1 MLWAQIS
8 VDVFSTEQSWHPTWL
23 WPWWA
28 LILVLLAAF
37 VWIVWTYKACRDIA
51 ALNGRQRVLWWV
63 LVTLRFTLF
72 GLLVFFSMGWYPKTV
87 EIDSPE
93 VVLCFDLSESMNQRV
108 RGNSSSDVPST
119 RLGRVK
125 DALAKAS
132 WEGQGDWEFKWYGIG
147 SKLRELPFSEEA
159 WTSLEAADSESR
171 LGDGLRDLLIQMAGR
186 PVAAIVLVT
195 DGINTEGPKL
205 LDVSPLVKQR
215 KVPVYTVSWGEG
227 DAIQDAG
234 IDLVTA
240 PTHALVGET
249 VLMEVGVD
257 AREIVGK
264 TLKLQMRQGT
274 DDQLLQEQTW
284 VPESKE
290 AEKKFEFVQLMDQ
303 AGVQPYRFEVL
314 VDGEDYNPTNDRKR
328 LQIQVHEM
336 QPRVLV
342 VAGGPS
348 WEFRFLKHTIERSMR
363 EIDEKNQTPFELD
376 VLLQNADPRFSE
388 IDSSA
393 LTVFPVSIEKLQQ
406 YDVILLLDPKTVS
419 ESPAQGLNAND
430 CQHLLHYVQR
440 DSGNLIWIAG
450 PDFDA
455 RKWKD
460 LGLEPLL
467 PASAEDFTPSTSF
480 LSRSDRVRV
489 GRSKLG
495 ERMLP
500 LQLERV
506 DSRWPFEWQDGWKIG
521 DFVYLNR
528 IKPGTQILLES
539 MDDLPV
545 RQKAAPLLMLRNV
558 GLGGTLFQSFSES
571 YRLRYQRGDEV
582 LNAYWSQWIQYFA
595 KRRWLSR
602 QEWREIRTN
611 RWTYDEGETV
621 QILAR
626 TLGADSESS
635 RLPVRIWSDQ
645 GFQTELELLTGVG
658 GPLDYTGE
666 ITGLMAGTYWVQF
679 RDSDSDP
686 NAQTQFEVRA
696 QYAESDVVAVNQPS
710 LDKIAKSS
718 GGERVR
724 VQELARL
731 MQWLPPGEPLVV
743 GERTGRSLWSR
754 PEIVGLV
761 GISLFGLLGI
771 EWLLRGLLGR

>member
-1 MLWAQIS
+1 MLWSQIA
-8 VDVFSTEQSWHPTWL
+8 VDVLSTEQSWHPAWL
-23 WPWWA
+23 WPWWG
-28 LILVLLAAF
+28 LILVLLSAL
-37 VWIVWTYKACRDIA
+37 VWIVWTYRGCWDTAVPRD
-51 ALNGRQRVLWWV
+51 RQRVLGLA

-72 GLLVFFSMGWYPKTV
+72 GLLLFFSMGWYPKTV

-93 VVLCFDLSESMNQRV
+93 VVLCLDLSESMNQRV
-108 RGNSSSDVPST
+108 KGNTSSDVPST
-119 RLGRVK
+119 RLACVK

-132 WEGQGDWEFKWYGIG
+132 LEGQADWEFRWYALG
-147 SKLRELPFSEEA
+147 SRLRELPFSEET
-159 WTSLEAADSESR
+159 WTSLEATDSESR

-205 LDVSPLVKQR
+205 LDVSPFLERCKI
-215 KVPVYTVSWGEG
+215 PVYTVSWEEG

-234 IDLVTA
+234 IDLVTT

-257 AREIVGK
+257 ARDLEGK
-264 TLKLQMRQGT
+264 TLTLQMRQGT
-274 DDQLLQEQTW
+274 DDHLLQEQKW
-284 VPESKE
+284 VPESRE
-290 AEKKFEFVQLMDQ
+290 AEKTFEFVQLMDQ
-303 AGVQPYRFEVL
+303 AGVQTYRFEIR
-314 VDGEDYNPTNDRKR
+314 VDGEDHNPTNDRNQ

-363 EIDEKNQTPFELD
+363 EIDEKNQSPFELD
-376 VLLQNADPRFSE
+376 VLLQNSDPRFPE

-393 LTVFPVSIEKLQQ
+393 LNVFPVSTEKLQQ

-419 ESPAQGLNAND
+419 ENPAQGLNAND

-450 PDFDA
+450 PDFVA
-455 RKWKD
+455 RKWID
-460 LGLEPLL
+460 LGLERLL
-467 PASAEDFTPSTSF
+467 PASAEDFTPSRSF

-495 ERMLP
+495 ERMRP

-506 DSRWPFEWQDGWKIG
+506 DSRRPFVWQDGWKIG
-521 DFVYLNR
+521 DFLYLNR
-528 IKPGTQILLES
+528 TKPGTQILLES

-545 RQKAAPLLMLRNV
+545 RQKATPLLLLRNV
-558 GLGGTLFQSFSES
+558 GLGATLFQGFSES

-602 QEWREIRTN
+602 QEWREIRTS
-611 RWTYDEGETV
+611 RWVYDEGETV
-621 QILAR
+621 KILAR
-626 TLGADSESS
+626 TLGADSETA

-666 ITGLMAGTYWVQF
+666 LSGLVAGTYGVQF
-679 RDSDSDP
+679 RDADGDP

-696 QYAESDVVAVNQPS
+696 QHDESDVVAVNQPS
-710 LDKIAKSS
+710 LDEIAKAS
-718 GGERVR
+718 GGKRVR
-724 VQELARL
+724 VQDLTRL
-731 MQWLPPGEPLVV
+731 KQWLPSGEPLVV

-761 GISLFGLLGI
+761 GLSLFGLLGV
-771 EWLLRGLLGR
+771 EWILRGLLGR